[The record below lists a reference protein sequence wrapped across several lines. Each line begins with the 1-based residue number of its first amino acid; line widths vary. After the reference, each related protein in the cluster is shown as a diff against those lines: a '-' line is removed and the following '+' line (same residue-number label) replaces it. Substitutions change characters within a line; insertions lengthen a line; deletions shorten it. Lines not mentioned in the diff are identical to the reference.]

1 MELKVIE
8 RSKTLLKLEVKGE
21 DHTLLNSIRK
31 ELWNDKDLNLAGY
44 HLEHPLVS
52 SPVLIIETKGKDAK
66 KVLTNAID
74 RLKEKNEEAA
84 KQFKALAKN
93 L

>member
-8 RSKTLLKLEVKGE
+8 RSKSLLKLEVKGE
-21 DHTLLNSIRK
+21 DHTLLNAIRK
-31 ELWNDKDLNLAGY
+31 ELWADKDLNLAGY
-44 HLEHPLVS
+44 NVQHPLVS

-66 KVLTNAID
+66 KALAD
-74 RLKEKNEEAA
+74 ALERLKEKSEEAA
-84 KQFKALAKN
+84 KQFKAIAKS